1 MISALF
7 RGRPAM
13 RCAMSAG
20 SSPDYL
26 LVNNAKHP
34 PMSENSTWTALRNP
48 VFRNM
53 WLASLISGT
62 CVAAQDTAATWT
74 MNRVSDSPLFL
85 SLMSTVA
92 SLPFFFFTLPAGAL
106 ADMVDR
112 KRMMLVMTVWLAIAA
127 GGLALFG
134 FLNLIYPW
142 VLLAAVFLIGTGF
155 AFYSPAWTSIQ
166 PEIVTNEELPSAST
180 LGGLQLNISGIIGPA
195 LGGLLLRVVNP
206 NAVFAM
212 NGICFFVLFF
222 AIQRLKHPKPASNLP
237 LESFLESF
245 VTAIRYVR
253 YTPGIQIVLARNLLF
268 AFFIS
273 IIPSLIPVVG
283 LKELHL
289 DPSNLGLVFTS
300 MGVGSVLGAVFILPW
315 ARARFHSNTVT
326 VLANILVAVVFFLMG
341 TVRTPSLFLVAAG
354 IAGTAWT
361 MAASELWVAGQ
372 RAMPSWAR
380 GRMNATIIMAAQGAM
395 ALGGI
400 VWGTSVS
407 IWGVQPTLIVA
418 CVLQLA
424 TLVIQL
430 RLSIDFTSS
439 LNFEPGPV
447 SGASHKLIHIP
458 APHDGPVAIMI
469 DVEVDRIRGQ
479 GMLDVLREVRL
490 IHLRNGAFSWRLH
503 EDLGRPNSFRM
514 EMLYPSWTEYLLM
527 QERMTKSEREI
538 IDKARAYHVGASPP
552 DFRYFLCVNRELQTR
567 RNVVARPSSMPEA
580 PLSIDQAPA

>member
-1 MISALF
+1 M
-7 RGRPAM
+7 
-13 RCAMSAG
+13 
-20 SSPDYL
+20 DT
-26 LVNNAKHP
+26 
-34 PMSENSTWTALRNP
+34 NSTWTALRNP
-48 VFRNM
+48 VFRGM

-112 KRMMLVMTVWLAIAA
+112 KRMMFVMTIWLGASA
-127 GGLALFG
+127 GTLALVGWFH
-134 FLNLIYPW
+134 LINPW
-142 VLLAAVFLIGTGF
+142 ILLTAVFFIGTGF

-166 PEIVTNEELPSAST
+166 PEIVSNDELPSAST

-195 LGGLLLRVVNP
+195 IGGALLRFVSP

-212 NGICFFVLFF
+212 NSICFFLLLI
-222 AIQRLKHPKPASNLP
+222 AIQRMKHPRPPSNLP
-237 LESFLESF
+237 LENFLESF
-245 VTAIRYVR
+245 ISAVRYVR
-253 YTPGIQIVLARNLLF
+253 YTNGIQIVLARNLLF

-273 IIPSLIPVVG
+273 IIPALIPVVG

-289 DPSNLGLVFTS
+289 NPSDLGLVFTC

-326 VLANILVAVVFFLMG
+326 LLANILVAVVFFLMG
-341 TVRTPSLFLVAAG
+341 TIRDPKLFFLAAG
-354 IAGTAWT
+354 FAGTAWT

-400 VWGTSVS
+400 VWGSSVS
-407 IWGVQPTLIVA
+407 MWGVKSTMLVA
-418 CVLQLA
+418 CVLQLG
-424 TLVIQL
+424 TLLLQFW
-430 RLSIDFTSS
+430 LSIDFTSK
-439 LNFEPGPV
+439 LDFEPAPV
-447 SGASHKLIHIP
+447 AGAAHKLIHIP
-458 APHDGPVAIMI
+458 APHDGPVAVMI
-469 DVEVDRIRGQ
+469 DVEIDRMLGKD
-479 GMLDVLREVRL
+479 MLDVLRELRL

-503 EDLGRPNSFRM
+503 EDLGRPNTYRV
-514 EMLYPSWTEYLLM
+514 EMMYPSWTEYLLM
-527 QERMTKSEREI
+527 QERLTKNEREVV
-538 IDKARAYHVGASPP
+538 DKARAFHIGDNPP
-552 DFRYFLCVNRELQTR
+552 DFRHFLCVNRELHAQRHTVTR
-567 RNVVARPSSMPEA
+567 PTAMPEA
-580 PLSIDQAPA
+580 PLSVNRAPA